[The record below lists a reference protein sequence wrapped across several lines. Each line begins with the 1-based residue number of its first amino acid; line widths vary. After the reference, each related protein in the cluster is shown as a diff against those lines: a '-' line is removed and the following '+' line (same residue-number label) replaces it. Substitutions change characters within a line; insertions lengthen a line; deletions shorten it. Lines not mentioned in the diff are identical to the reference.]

1 MTRQPPAE
9 RTLPDP
15 ERVLRRIL
23 SEHQPVRRR
32 TGWLVPA
39 IAAGAV
45 AAIVTAALLVPP
57 ALRSGDQDVKPAAT
71 PSQSADIDI
80 DIDLGPL
87 SQAEI
92 DAVLKRCWFWNGTMQ
107 KILHASKIRTG
118 WGDEDWTLAMIGHG
132 DGGNGVPPGDDRLT
146 GCSGRPKGPAETTP
160 SDTGFRLEPFFADV
174 GPMRYDDSFRP
185 DEGAQLNLTHGKV
198 ASSTW
203 VKVPA
208 TVQRTRQRIVY
219 DAAHTSPWF
228 SSKAVDGLTYVQAW
242 LDWNNSMDSRKVRL
256 ETQFLNAAGE
266 PVRIPGSNGLTSTS
280 SVWLGVRK

>member
-45 AAIVTAALLVPP
+45 AAIVAAALLVPP

-71 PSQSADIDI
+71 PSQPAEINL
-80 DIDLGPL
+80 DLRPL

-92 DAVLKRCWFWNGTMQ
+92 NTFLQHCWFWNGTEEKVVHAV
-107 KILHASKIRTG
+107 KIKSG
-118 WGDEDWTLAMIGHG
+118 WGDGEDWTLAMIGHG
-132 DGGNGVPPGDDRLT
+132 TGGNGVAPGDNRVT
-146 GCSGRPKGPAETTP
+146 GCSGRPHGSTDQPLNKQGVRMENFITAT
-160 SDTGFRLEPFFADV
+160 S
-174 GPMRYDDSFRP
+174 PMRYDDRFRP
-185 DEGAQLNLTHGKV
+185 AEGTVFELVDAKV
-198 ASSTW
+198 TSSSW
-203 VKVPA
+203 IRVPA

-219 DAAHTSPWF
+219 DDQQTSAWF
-228 SSKAVDGLTYVQAW
+228 SSKAVDGLTYVQTW
-242 LDWNNSMDSRKVRL
+242 LDWAKVKQPAKLQL
-256 ETQFLNAAGE
+256 ETQFLDSSGK
-266 PVRIPGSNGLTSTS
+266 PIRIPGSNGLTSVS
-280 SVWLGVRK
+280 PVWGVGGR

>member
-45 AAIVTAALLVPP
+45 AAIVAAALLVPP

-71 PSQSADIDI
+71 PSQPAEINL
-80 DIDLGPL
+80 DLRPL

-92 DAVLKRCWFWNGTMQ
+92 NTFLQHCWFWNGTEEKVVHAV
-107 KILHASKIRTG
+107 KIKSG
-118 WGDEDWTLAMIGHG
+118 WGDGEDWTLAMIGHG
-132 DGGNGVPPGDDRLT
+132 TGGNGVAPGDNRVT
-146 GCSGRPKGPAETTP
+146 GCSGRPHGKTDGTPAEQ
-160 SDTGFRLEPFFADV
+160 GFRLENFWTTL

-185 DEGAQLNLTHGKV
+185 DEGTLFELDDAKLT
-198 ASSTW
+198 SSSW
-203 VKVPA
+203 IRVPA

-219 DAAHTSPWF
+219 DDQQTSSWF
-228 SSKAVDGLTYVQAW
+228 SSKAVDGLTYVQTW
-242 LDWNNSMDSRKVRL
+242 LDWAKVKQPTKLQL
-256 ETQFLNAAGE
+256 ETQFLDSSGKAI
-266 PVRIPGSNGLTSTS
+266 RIPGSNGLTSVS
-280 SVWLGVRK
+280 RVSGVGGR